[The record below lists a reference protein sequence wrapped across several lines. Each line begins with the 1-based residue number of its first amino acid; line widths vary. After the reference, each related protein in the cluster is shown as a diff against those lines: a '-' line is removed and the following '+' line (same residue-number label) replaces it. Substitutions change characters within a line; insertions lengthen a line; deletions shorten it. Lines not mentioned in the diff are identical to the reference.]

1 MQNIAPKTL
10 FTGHQLVF
18 LSQCDST
25 NRLAQE
31 LVIKNKATEGCVVIT
46 DCQTQGR
53 GQRGNTWEARPHQN
67 ITLSVVLQPGFLSIS
82 QQFYLQ
88 ICTSLAVLDLLRS
101 LLPEQAPELKVK
113 WPNDLYY
120 GNKKLGGILIENT
133 LRGQFIQH
141 AIVGIGLNVNQVSFA
156 HPQALSLQMITGENY
171 SLSQVAEGLLEKL
184 EARYLELRQGKY
196 DSLKVQYLQHL
207 YRYQEEHCFRVDGQ
221 VLAGRI
227 LGVDA
232 LGHLSLQVGEQ
243 VRYFGMQEI
252 VFIV

>member
-31 LVIKNKATEGCVVIT
+31 LVIKNKATEGCVVLT
-46 DCQTQGR
+46 DCQTQGK
-53 GQRGNTWEARPHQN
+53 GQRGNTWEAQPHQN
-67 ITLSVVLQPGFLSIS
+67 ITLSVVLQPNFLPLA
-82 QQFYLQ
+82 QQFYLS
-88 ICTSLAVLDLLRS
+88 ICTSLAVLDLVRTF
-101 LLPEQAPELKVK
+101 LPHQAADLKVK

-156 HPQALSLQMITGENY
+156 HPQAVSFRQITGETY
-171 SLSQVAEGLLEKL
+171 PLDRVAEGLLEKL
-184 EARYLELRQGKY
+184 EARYLELRQGKQ
-196 DSLKVQYLQHL
+196 DSLKVSYLQHL
-207 YRYQEEHCFRVDGQ
+207 YRYQEDHDFLVDGQ
-221 VLAGRI
+221 TRTGRI
-227 LGVDA
+227 LGVDG
-232 LGHLSLQVGEQ
+232 LGRLSLQLDDQ
-243 VRYFGMQEI
+243 IRYFDLKELS
-252 VFIV
+252 FLP